1 MKFISRIVP
10 IISIVIVTILSII
23 FIDFNESS
31 KYLQFPRYNKSFMRI
46 NYKDDNSINNNTIQK
61 ILNSAKNYNI
71 IILKSN
77 VIQNEDKAKN
87 IYISVDNINEL
98 ETFLSSAFKI
108 KMLKSKNFD
117 ETKSYISTYTHEDS
131 NQVGQIYDFLNND
144 YYNYYTFGT
153 LMLTN
158 GNLYGEYIILY
169 KDFQD
174 YDSFINDVKIIVGS
188 DINSNSSFTNPQKYV
203 AILISVSI
211 LILMLFYFIF
221 QIYDSYNVSKKI
233 GCMSLLGFD
242 KIKIAKKIIGKR
254 ILIYLVTSI
263 LAIFCSFFCVEN
275 ISLKNIALIMLINFI
290 LILLTY
296 LINYMCVKIILRH
309 YNLYSII
316 KKQNLALKI
325 NKISFKLKALVTV
338 LLVVV
343 LNILFQNLISLS
355 SNLEIYKHSKEL
367 LDYGIID
374 NFKADAS
381 ELFDYNKHSELFR
394 YIVNDNRLK
403 IFYSEFSKYRE
414 NTEDELKL
422 INQWESEGSDYRY
435 ASVDRNYLKKES
447 LIIYDLDNNP
457 INIDDIKGIFFLFP
471 KSKIDE
477 IEKFNIFYTEYSSSD
492 YIKYNIEHIFHA
504 YLYDDQKLNSYRL
517 NLKIKYVDSPIIR
530 VIDESIKISYLES
543 PIGIS
548 VFGNSLS
555 TGLKIEI
562 GDDINETINILKEH
576 IKSAGLENLICEDN
590 FLSFFDYFN
599 DEIQTERLVS
609 TILILILTIVLCLY
623 VIISSQVVSLY
634 VKSENKK
641 VMVKALL
648 GFNKYDIFNPI
659 IQKSIKYNIITLI
672 LSLIILCIIGIFNLL
687 LFIIS
692 VSTLLIIDFVIISLL
707 IKFYNFSKIYI
718 QLKGENY
725 D

>member
-31 KYLQFPRYNKSFMRI
+31 KYLQFPGYNKNFMRI

-77 VIQNEDKAKN
+77 VIQNEEKAKN

-117 ETKSYISTYTHEDS
+117 ETKSYISTYTHKDS

-144 YYNYYTFGT
+144 YYNYYKFET

-174 YDSFINDVKIIVGS
+174 YDSFMNDVKIIVGS
-188 DINSNSSFTNPQKYV
+188 DINSNSSFENSQKYV

-221 QIYDSYNVSKKI
+221 QIYDSYNGSKKI
-233 GCMSLLGFD
+233 GCMSLLGFS
-242 KIKIAKKIIGKR
+242 KIKIANKIIGKR
-254 ILIYLVTSI
+254 MLIYILTSI
-263 LAIFCSFFCVEN
+263 LVVFCSFIFVEN
-275 ISLKNIALIMLINFI
+275 MNLKNIILIILINCI

-296 LINYMCVKIILRH
+296 LINYMCVKIILNR

-325 NKISFKLKALVTV
+325 NNISFKLKALVMI
-338 LLVVV
+338 LLVVS
-343 LNILFQNLISLS
+343 LNILFQNLNSLN
-355 SNLEIYKHSKEL
+355 SNLKIYKNSKEL
-367 LDYGIID
+367 LNYGIID
-374 NFKADAS
+374 NFKADIL
-381 ELFDYNKHSELFR
+381 ELFDYTKHNELYS

-403 IFYSEFSKYRE
+403 TFYSEFSKYRE

-422 INQWESEGSDYRY
+422 INQWEYEGSYYRY

-447 LIIYDLDNNP
+447 LVIYDINNN
-457 INIDDIKGIFFLFP
+457 IVNIDDINGVFFLFP
-471 KSKIDE
+471 KSKINE
-477 IEKFNIFYTEYSSSD
+477 IEKFKIFYTKYSSRD
-492 YIKYNIEHIFHA
+492 YIKYNIEHIFQT

-530 VIDESIKISYLES
+530 VIDEGIKISYLES

-562 GDDINETINILKEH
+562 GNDINEILNILEKH
-576 IKSAGLENLICEDN
+576 IKSAGLENLIDKDN
-590 FLSFFDYFN
+590 FLSFYDYFN
-599 DEIQTERLVS
+599 DEIQTERLAS
-609 TILILILTIVLCLY
+609 TILILILTIILSLY
-623 VIISSQVVSLY
+623 IIISSQVVSLY

-641 VMVKALL
+641 IIVKALL
-648 GFNKYDIFNPI
+648 GFNKNDIFNPI
-659 IQKSIKYNIITLI
+659 IQKNIKYNIITLI
-672 LSLIILCIIGIFNLL
+672 LSLIILYIAGIFNLL
-687 LFIIS
+687 LFLIS
-692 VSTLLIIDFVIISLL
+692 VSAFLIIDFVIIFLL
-707 IKFYNFSKIYI
+707 IKFYKFSKIYV